1 MIKFK
6 FQYNNQNTIIK
17 IATVVIRI
25 LTIYTLQ
32 LCLFKM
38 VIKTLMIRIQSIR
51 FIAVEMDREDNNTSK
66 TNRLKME
73 EIEDYNKM
81 MVWMPGSKNI
91 MIPFRILVNILVF
104 MV

>member
-1 MIKFK
+1 MP
-6 FQYNNQNTIIK
+6 TI
-17 IATVVIRI
+17 AMRI
-25 LTIYTLQ
+25 LTVYTL
-32 LCLFKM
+32 LLSLSKKA
-38 VIKTLMIRIQSIR
+38 VKILMMILTII
-51 FIAVEMDREDNNTSK
+51 IALGMDQEGNNTSK

-91 MIPFRILVNILVF
+91 MIPFRILVNILDF

>member
-1 MIKFK
+1 MP
-6 FQYNNQNTIIK
+6 TI
-17 IATVVIRI
+17 AMRI
-25 LTIYTLQ
+25 LTIYTL
-32 LCLFKM
+32 LLSLSKKA
-38 VIKTLMIRIQSIR
+38 VKILMMILTII
-51 FIAVEMDREDNNTSK
+51 IASGMDQEGNNISK
-66 TNRLKME
+66 TNRIKME

>member
-1 MIKFK
+1 MP
-6 FQYNNQNTIIK
+6 TI
-17 IATVVIRI
+17 AMRI
-25 LTIYTLQ
+25 LTIYTL
-32 LCLFKM
+32 LLSLSKKA
-38 VIKTLMIRIQSIR
+38 VKILMMILTISI
-51 FIAVEMDREDNNTSK
+51 ASGMDQEGNNTSK

>member
-1 MIKFK
+1 MP
-6 FQYNNQNTIIK
+6 TI
-17 IATVVIRI
+17 AMRI
-25 LTIYTLQ
+25 LTVYTL
-32 LCLFKM
+32 LLSLSKKA
-38 VIKTLMIRIQSIR
+38 VKILMMILTISI
-51 FIAVEMDREDNNTSK
+51 ASGMDQEGNNTSK

-104 MV
+104 MVWFKKRQRQAFMYHIIPL

>member
-1 MIKFK
+1 MP
-6 FQYNNQNTIIK
+6 TI
-17 IATVVIRI
+17 AMRI
-25 LTIYTLQ
+25 LTVYTL
-32 LCLFKM
+32 LLSLSKKA
-38 VIKTLMIRIQSIR
+38 VKILMMILTISI
-51 FIAVEMDREDNNTSK
+51 ASGMDQEGNNISK

>member
-1 MIKFK
+1 LGMD
-6 FQYNNQNTIIK
+6 QEGNNI
-17 IATVVIRI
+17 
-25 LTIYTLQ
+25 
-32 LCLFKM
+32 
-38 VIKTLMIRIQSIR
+38 
-51 FIAVEMDREDNNTSK
+51 SK
-66 TNRLKME
+66 TNRIKME